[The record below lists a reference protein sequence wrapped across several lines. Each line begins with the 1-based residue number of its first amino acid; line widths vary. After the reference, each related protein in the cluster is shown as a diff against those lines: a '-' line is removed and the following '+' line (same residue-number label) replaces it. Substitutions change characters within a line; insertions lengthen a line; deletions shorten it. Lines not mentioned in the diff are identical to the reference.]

1 MTTYCSLKENLPD
14 LSIIHLIKPIPGD
27 STVFYLYCIV
37 VKPSN
42 FSEYSRYRAYHGV
55 QENKNNQIIWL
66 KKTEK

>member
-27 STVFYLYCIV
+27 SIRIYLYCIVVVKPIPGDSIRIYLYCIVV

-42 FSEYSRYRAYHGV
+42 FSEYTLG
-55 QENKNNQIIWL
+55 IL
-66 KKTEK
+66 